1 VVTFSSL
8 AIPEQLTEFLDQ
20 NVLHSWSVG
29 APQAKV
35 VLLQTYID
43 EASFFYGVV
52 RNQFDSLSGRR
63 VLEVGSGIGL
73 FSLLMS
79 THGSAVT
86 SLEPESAGFGSM
98 VEFRE
103 LIVKAWLGPRGHC
116 NFLSSKLE
124 ELPFSHGFFDVV
136 LAINV
141 IEHVPGY
148 GSLISQMVE
157 RTAAGGSVWIVC
169 PNYAF
174 PIEQHLSIPILLNK
188 SFTWSV
194 FGHFLRKKAKMD
206 QVEEFW
212 SDLSWPTHW
221 GVKKKLLKMGHRH
234 HFSRRV
240 FQAYVERLT
249 DERFVARKGLLFS
262 VVRPL
267 RPVLSFLGKWWPLA
281 VLPVIELSIAR
292 NNTENNE
299 LSHPQ
304 R

>member
-1 VVTFSSL
+1 MDTVSTL
-8 AIPEQLTEFLDQ
+8 AIPAQLTEFLDPK
-20 NVLHSWSVG
+20 VLHSWSVG

-35 VLLQTYID
+35 DLLQTYID

-52 RNQFDSLSGRR
+52 QNQFDSLSALRI
-63 VLEVGSGIGL
+63 LEVGSGIGL

-79 THGSAVT
+79 TQGSPVT

-98 VEFRE
+98 VEFRK
-103 LIVKAWLGPRGHC
+103 LIVKAWIGPRGQC

-124 ELPFSHGFFDVV
+124 ELPISHGSFDVV

-141 IEHVPGY
+141 IEHVPGFER
-148 GSLISQMVE
+148 LISQMVE

-174 PIEQHLSIPILLNK
+174 PMEQHLSVPILLNK
-188 SFTWSV
+188 SFTWRV
-194 FGHFLRKKAKMD
+194 FGHYLRKKPKMD
-206 QVEEFW
+206 QVQEFW
-212 SDLSWPTHW
+212 ADLSWPTQS
-221 GVKKKLLKMGHRH
+221 GIKKKVLKMGRRP
-234 HFSRRV
+234 HFSRTV
-240 FQAYVERLT
+240 FEAYVERLT

-304 R
+304 Q